1 MGSGMLGAQIW
12 FIFDSHE
19 AIFPPVLWHSPPNVD
34 STVSPGHRSVAPIF
48 HVGRLALVSQKH
60 KLLGL
65 FLNRGPLWKTLG
77 LMEGRMKRGFW
88 KEKV

>member
-1 MGSGMLGAQIW
+1 MGSGMLGAQIR

-19 AIFPPVLWHSPPNVD
+19 ATFPPLLWHSPPNVD
-34 STVSPGHRSVAPIF
+34 SMVSPGHGSVAPIF

-65 FLNRGPLWKTLG
+65 FLNCGPLWKTLG
-77 LMEGRMKRGFW
+77 LMEGRILRGFW
-88 KEKV
+88 KERP